1 MYTLMFG
8 KSSFFHD
15 PQHLYLADQELIGF
29 ILHVK
34 LGTAAFLPIM
44 SLAQALVEPKLFC
57 FLAYSMFSYLFQ
69 WWDSHWLRR
78 RKAKYF
84 QFTPR
89 PVSSRLIADW
99 IAGWGRKGVCMYIAD
114 HNNHQIQKK
123 ETSDHKVPLVVFY
136 GTADYLVSGERFV
149 RTFAGYETHGLPPI
163 QLAKETSN
171 HDDQKWADKTLFPM
185 LELVHVERVEG
196 YEHMDTIWGHDNH
209 KTIYPIVLK
218 NLENGRWD

>member
-1 MYTLMFG
+1 MTDIG
-8 KSSFFHD
+8 RSSKPRFNWLFWK
-15 PQHLYLADQELIGF
+15 I
-29 ILHVK
+29 
-34 LGTAAFLPIM
+34 GTAAFLPIM
-44 SLAQALVEPKLFC
+44 SLAQVLIAPKLFC

-89 PVSSRLIADW
+89 PVSAKLISDW
-99 IAGWGRKGVCMYIAD
+99 ITGWGRKGVCMYIAD
-114 HNNHQIQKK
+114 QNNSHQRKRR
-123 ETSDHKVPLVVFY
+123 DHKVPLVVFY

-149 RTFAGYETHGLPPI
+149 RTFAGYETHGQPPSTT
-163 QLAKETSN
+163 QSAATEN
-171 HDDQKWADKTLFPM
+171 HDDDQWANKSLFPM

-196 YEHMDTIWGHDNH
+196 YEHMDTIWGYDNH
-209 KTIYPIVLK
+209 ETTYPIVLH